1 MNTEDG
7 QSKDMI
13 MRERGRGDVKTLHWG
28 EIAIEQ
34 MGLSDQDDDNIYYDN
49 ACLCVCLFVC
59 LRMFLSVQ
67 TCLFVGFSR

>member
-7 QSKDMI
+7 QSKDMF

-34 MGLSDQDDDNIYYDN
+34 MGLADQDDDNVYIMTTR
-49 ACLCVCLFVC
+49 V
-59 LRMFLSVQ
+59 
-67 TCLFVGFSR
+67 

>member
-34 MGLSDQDDDNIYYDN
+34 MGLSDQ
-49 ACLCVCLFVC
+49 C
-59 LRMFLSVQ
+59 LSV
-67 TCLFVGFSR
+67 